1 MLQDEILFSSLQEL
15 IDRGS
20 ITEVVSVLKSGKEA
34 TVCCCRDGQGGLV
47 AAKVYRPLEHRRFRN
62 DQVYRGGKVL
72 KGRAQRAL
80 DNKSEHGRAVQL
92 GTWQH
97 YEWETMNLM
106 HEIGSDVPRPIERSS
121 GVIVMEYVG
130 GDESTPAPQL
140 RAVRSMSAGEAHE
153 LFERLMWNVELWLA
167 HNRIH
172 GDLSPF
178 NVLYWRGRPV
188 VIDFPQAVDP
198 RENPMAYSMLSRD
211 IENVWRYCSRFG
223 VTCDPWKIA
232 SRLWSRFLRAEL

>member
-1 MLQDEILFSSLQEL
+1 MLQDEILSASLQEL
-15 IDRGS
+15 MDRGS
-20 ITEVVSVLKSGKEA
+20 IREIVSVLKSGKEA

-62 DQVYRGGKVL
+62 DQVYRSGKVL
-72 KGRAQRAL
+72 RGRAQRAL
-80 DNKSEHGRAVQL
+80 DKKSRQGRAVQL

-97 YEWETMNLM
+97 YEWETLNLF
-106 HEIGSDVPRPIERSS
+106 HSIGSDVPRPIERGS

-130 GDESTPAPQL
+130 DEATPAPQL
-140 RAVRSMSAGEAHE
+140 RAVTSMTSCEAHE
-153 LFERLMWNVELWLA
+153 LFDRLLWNVELWLT

-178 NVLYWRGRPV
+178 NVLYWRGIPT

-198 RENPMAYSMLSRD
+198 RENPQSYSMLSRD
-211 IENVWRYCSRFG
+211 IEHVWRYCSRFG
-223 VTCDPWKIA
+223 VSYDPWKIA

>member
-1 MLQDEILFSSLQEL
+1 MLRAFRIPYTIADVPRKETCHDCREPLLSRSCIEQFVFRSTTMLQDEILFSSLQEL

-20 ITEVVSVLKSGKEA
+20 IREVVSVLKSGKEA
-34 TVCCCRDGQGGLV
+34 TVCCCRDRHGGLV

-80 DNKSEHGRAVQL
+80 DNKSDHGRAVQL

-97 YEWETMNLM
+97 YEWETINLM
-106 HEIGSDVPRPIERSS
+106 HEIGSDVPRPIERSA

-140 RAVRSMSAGEAHE
+140 RAVRSM
-153 LFERLMWNVELWLA
+153 
-167 HNRIH
+167 
-172 GDLSPF
+172 
-178 NVLYWRGRPV
+178 
-188 VIDFPQAVDP
+188 
-198 RENPMAYSMLSRD
+198 
-211 IENVWRYCSRFG
+211 
-223 VTCDPWKIA
+223 
-232 SRLWSRFLRAEL
+232 

>member
-1 MLQDEILFSSLQEL
+1 MLQDEILSTSLQEL

-20 ITEVVSVLKSGKEA
+20 IREIVSVLKSGKEA
-34 TVCCCRDGQGGLV
+34 TVCCCRDRQGGLV

-62 DQVYRGGKVL
+62 DQVYRSGKVL
-72 KGRAQRAL
+72 RGRAQRAL
-80 DNKSEHGRAVQL
+80 DNKSRQGRLVQL
-92 GTWQH
+92 GTWQN
-97 YEWETMNLM
+97 YEWETMNLF
-106 HEIGSDVPRPIERSS
+106 HSIGSDVPRPIERSS

-130 GDESTPAPQL
+130 DEAGPAPQL
-140 RAVRSMSAGEAHE
+140 RAVASMSRNEAHE
-153 LFERLMWNVELWLA
+153 LFDRLLWNVELWLS

-178 NVLYWRGRPV
+178 NILYWRGRPI

-198 RENPMAYSMLSRD
+198 RENLQAYSMLSRD

-223 VTCDPWKIA
+223 VSCDPWKIA